1 MIEFFAISDHGLSS
15 GSSLR
20 RRRPA
25 AAAQACLKRRDG
37 PDWRAI
43 LRLADWWR
51 QWFFATWVI
60 HPDRAEK
67 TISDAIVRR
76 LRIGMRALVALT
88 LSVAVAHAD
97 EAPAA
102 MPQRAS
108 PEQIE
113 AMGTLVHSLALQAA
127 IYAVPIVAMYNL
139 RSTTS
144 FGPDA
149 KAPPGEIWRIENIAT
164 PEIAKKAGYVTPNV
178 NVVYGFGFIDLGQE
192 PFILNAPDSRG
203 RYYMVE
209 IVDMWTNAFAYVGGI
224 ATGYKGGTYA
234 LVGPGWRG
242 ELPPGVT
249 RIDCPTRWI
258 EIQPR
263 VHIKDQADLPAAE
276 KVLKAVTVTGLAQYQ
291 GRPAPAA
298 VSYDYPVPKI
308 NPKVASSQ
316 MQFLDPLQFWEIFS
330 AAMNENPPPDSEIRS
345 VLPLYKYLG
354 IEFGEQW
361 TRESV
366 NPLILDQMKRAA
378 EEIGP
383 LMNLSLPIGGGLA
396 KGWII
401 PPTNIGMPGAD
412 YLARAIV
419 AVFGLT
425 SNTPTE
431 SIYYS
436 GILDADS
443 RPLTGARR
451 YAMTLQEPMP
461 YAKTIPPG
469 FWSMTMYD
477 GATFL
482 TVPNPINRYA
492 LGSDSDLKR
501 NEDGSVTL
509 YVQHEDPGPANR
521 SNWLPAPSGPFYL
534 ILRNYAP
541 APEVVVALQNI
552 ASFQGPPPLEPVP

>member
-1 MIEFFAISDHGLSS
+1 
-15 GSSLR
+15 
-20 RRRPA
+20 
-25 AAAQACLKRRDG
+25 
-37 PDWRAI
+37 
-43 LRLADWWR
+43 LADWWR

-67 TISDAIVRR
+67 AISDAIARR

-88 LSVAVAHAD
+88 LSVAVVHAD

-127 IYAVPIVAMYNL
+127 IYAAPIVAMYNL

-144 FGPDA
+144 FGPDD

-164 PEIAKKAGYVTPNV
+164 PEIAEKAGYVTPNV
-178 NVVYGFGFIDLGQE
+178 NVVYGFGFIDLGQQ

-224 ATGYKGGTYA
+224 ATGYKGGAYA

-276 KVLKAVTVTGLAQYQ
+276 TVLKAVTVTGLAQYQ

-354 IEFGEQW
+354 IEFGKQW

-401 PPTNIGMPGAD
+401 PPANIGMPGAD

-419 AVFGLT
+419 AVLGLT

-431 SIYYS
+431 SIYYP
-436 GILDADS
+436 GMLDADS

-451 YAMTLQEPMP
+451 YTMTLQEPMP

-477 GATFL
+477 AATFL

-509 YVQHEDPGPANR
+509 YVQHDEPGPAKR
-521 SNWLPAPSGPFYL
+521 SNWLPAPAGPFYL

-541 APEVVVALQNI
+541 APEVVAGLQNI

>member
-1 MIEFFAISDHGLSS
+1 MSDSI
-15 GSSLR
+15 
-20 RRRPA
+20 A
-25 AAAQACLKRRDG
+25 
-37 PDWRAI
+37 
-43 LRLADWWR
+43 R
-51 QWFFATWVI
+51 Q
-60 HPDRAEK
+60 
-67 TISDAIVRR
+67 
-76 LRIGMRALVALT
+76 LRIGMRAVVVLA

-102 MPQRAS
+102 MSERAS
-108 PEQIE
+108 PEQTE
-113 AMGTLVHSLALQAA
+113 AIGTLVHSLALQAA
-127 IYAVPIVAMYNL
+127 IYAAPIVAMYNL
-139 RSTTS
+139 RSTIS
-144 FGPDA
+144 FGPEA
-149 KAPPGEIWRIENIAT
+149 KAPPGELWRIENIAT
-164 PEIAKKAGYVTPNV
+164 PEIAEKAGYVTPNV
-178 NVVYGFGFIDLGQE
+178 NVVYGFGFIDLGQQ
-192 PFILNAPDSRG
+192 PFILGAPDSQG

-242 ELPPGVT
+242 DLPPGVT

-263 VHIKDQADLPAAE
+263 VHVKDQADLAAAE
-276 KVLKAVTVTGLAQYQ
+276 TVLKAVTVTGLAQYQ

-298 VSYDYPVPKI
+298 VSYDYQVPRV

-330 AAMNENPPPDSEIRS
+330 ATMNENPPPDSEIRS

-354 IEFGEQW
+354 IEFGKQW

-378 EEIGP
+378 GEIGP

-401 PPTNIGMPGAD
+401 PPANIGIPGAD

-451 YAMTLQEPMP
+451 YTMTLQEPMA

-492 LGSDSDLKR
+492 LGSDSNLKR
-501 NEDGSVTL
+501 NADGSVTL
-509 YVQHEDPGPANR
+509 YVQHDDPGPTKQ

-541 APEVVVALQNI
+541 APEVVAALQSV
-552 ASFQGPPPLEPVP
+552 ATFQGPPPLAPVP

>member
-1 MIEFFAISDHGLSS
+1 
-15 GSSLR
+15 
-20 RRRPA
+20 
-25 AAAQACLKRRDG
+25 
-37 PDWRAI
+37 
-43 LRLADWWR
+43 
-51 QWFFATWVI
+51 
-60 HPDRAEK
+60 
-67 TISDAIVRR
+67 
-76 LRIGMRALVALT
+76 MRALVALT

-108 PEQIE
+108 QEQTE

-127 IYAVPIVAMYNL
+127 IYAAPIVAMYNL
-139 RSTTS
+139 RSTIS

-149 KAPPGEIWRIENIAT
+149 KAPPGELWRIDNIAT
-164 PEIAKKAGYVTPNV
+164 PEIAEKAGYVTPNV
-178 NVVYGFGFIDLGQE
+178 NVVYGFGFIDLGQQ
-192 PFILNAPDSRG
+192 PFILSAPDSQG

-263 VHIKDQADLPAAE
+263 VHIKDQADLPAAQT
-276 KVLKAVTVTGLAQYQ
+276 VLKAVTVKGLAQYQ

-298 VSYDYPVPKI
+298 VSYDYPVPRI

-354 IEFGEQW
+354 IEFGKQW

-366 NPLILDQMKRAA
+366 NPLILGQMKRAA

-401 PPTNIGMPGAD
+401 PPANIGMTGAD

-436 GILDADS
+436 GMLDADS

-451 YAMTLQEPMP
+451 YTMTLQEPMP

-477 GATFL
+477 AATFL

-501 NEDGSVTL
+501 SEDGSVTL
-509 YVQHEDPGPANR
+509 YVQHDDPGPAKR
-521 SNWLPAPSGPFYL
+521 SNWLPAPAGPFYL

-541 APEVVVALQNI
+541 APEVVAALQNI
-552 ASFQGPPPLEPVP
+552 ASFQGPPPLAPVP